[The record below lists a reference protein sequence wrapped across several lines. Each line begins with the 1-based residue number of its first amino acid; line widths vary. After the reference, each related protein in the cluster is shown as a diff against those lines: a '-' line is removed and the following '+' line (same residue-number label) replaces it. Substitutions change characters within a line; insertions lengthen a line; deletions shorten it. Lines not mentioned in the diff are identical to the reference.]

1 MALPAVKHMDPVVG
15 IDVHSVIVTPGLPPV
30 FLPHPHVGFML
41 DLREYVEAAKG
52 VIGSIAMTIAEDA
65 VQDGLPEGSPRRRQ
79 ETDRC
84 AQFAREPEEAG
95 RARSLGRAGAEA
107 RSRSVVNQG

>member
-65 VQDGLPEGSPRRRQ
+65 VQDYLKDHPDDGKKL
-79 ETDRC
+79 TD
-84 AQFAREPEEAG
+84 ALN
-95 RARSLGRAGAEA
+95 SLD
-107 RSRSVVNQG
+107 NQKK